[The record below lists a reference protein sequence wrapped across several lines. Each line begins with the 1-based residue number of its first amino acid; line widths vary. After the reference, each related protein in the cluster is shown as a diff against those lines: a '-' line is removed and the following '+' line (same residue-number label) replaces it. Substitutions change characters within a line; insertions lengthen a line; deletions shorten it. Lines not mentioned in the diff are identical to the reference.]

1 MVITVYL
8 MFHYGLL
15 DVFLQRTYNRFIG
28 TNDRLHRQSLGVIS
42 YTINGAESSTR
53 AFGRTSSTAT
63 STFGRSTNNSV
74 FGVERDLESPQ
85 RRTLFGW
92 R

>member
-28 TNDRLHRQSLGVIS
+28 TDDRLHRQTLGAIS
-42 YTINGAESSTR
+42 YTINGAESK

-63 STFGRSTNNSV
+63 SAFGRLTNNSV

-85 RRTLFGW
+85 RKTLFGW